1 LEWSWY
7 HLVYD
12 FTMALMPESLR
23 LLEQVELLLCV
34 RQWHC

>member
-1 LEWSWY
+1 
-7 HLVYD
+7 
-12 FTMALMPESLR
+12 MALMPESLR